1 MIKKPL
7 SMDTLAVHAGRE
19 DLYELGVHALPI
31 DLSSTYPIKD
41 LAHGGDS
48 LVAMA
53 MGGEDKGNPIYA
65 RLYNPTVGRFEEAL
79 ASVEGAEQAVAF
91 ATGMA
96 ALTAILMAARQRG
109 NHVIAVRPMYGG
121 SDHLLSSGLLG
132 LDVSWVE
139 PEGIRAA
146 IRPDTAMV
154 LIETPANPTMNL
166 IDIADVVAQ
175 AGSVPVMV
183 DSTFATP
190 ILQKPLDHGA
200 TLVLHSATKFLG
212 GHGDVIA
219 GVVATNAEWGTEL
232 RKVRVITGNI
242 LHPLAA
248 YLLHRGLPTL
258 PLRVRAAQEGAQ
270 KIVENLLTHPAVKAV
285 HYPGLRGCDPKGLVG
300 TQLKGPGS
308 LIAFEVENFGMA
320 SEVMQAVNLMVPAVS
335 LGSVDT
341 LIQHPA
347 GLTHKVVD
355 PEARAKA
362 GISEGLMRLSVGLE
376 DAEDLWADLEQALA
390 KAMAKVALA
399 HPIRMV

>member
-41 LAHGGDS
+41 LARGGDS

-53 MGGEDKGNPIYA
+53 MGGEDKENPIYA

-79 ASVEGAEQAVAF
+79 ASLEGAEQAVAF

-190 ILQKPLDHGA
+190 VLQKPLEHGA

-219 GVVATNAEWGTEL
+219 GVVATNVEWGTEL

-258 PLRVRAAQEGAQ
+258 PLRARAAQEGA
-270 KIVENLLTHPAVKAV
+270 KKLVNRLLAHPAVKAV
-285 HYPGLRGCDPKGLVG
+285 HYPGLSACDPKGLVG

-320 SEVMQAVNLMVPAVS
+320 SEVMNAVKLMVPAVS

-376 DAEDLWADLEQALA
+376 DPEDLWADLEQALA
-390 KAMAKVALA
+390 KALAKVALA

>member
-79 ASVEGAEQAVAF
+79 ATLEGAEQAVAF